1 LSKKEEWFK
10 LALYDLETARV
21 MFETG
26 RYRYVPFMCQQA
38 IEKVIKGIISETL
51 TPPRIHNLVRLS
63 KLAGINFTTD
73 EIERLDILSD
83 LYMKVRYPDLIN
95 VSKTRAKKLLNFT
108 EQVCQQL
115 LKEKNK

>member
-1 LSKKEEWFK
+1 MSKKEEWFK

-38 IEKVIKGIISETL
+38 IEKVLKGIISENL

-63 KLAGINFTTD
+63 KLAEINFTSD
-73 EIERLDILSD
+73 EIKKLDILSD

-95 VSKTRAKKLLNFT
+95 VSKERAKELLNFS
-108 EQVCQQL
+108 EQVCQRL
-115 LKEKNK
+115 LKKKS